1 MNYESGGLKDL
12 VSTDCLS
19 RADVEMLLDTA
30 AIYATDPLRD
40 SKFLANQTVVIY
52 MNKASTRTRLAS
64 ETAVAHLG
72 GTPIFARS
80 IYCTS
85 IRVFSRTR

>member
-19 RADVEMLLDTA
+19 RADVETLLDTA
-30 AIYATDPLRD
+30 AIYAKDPLRD

-52 MNKASTRTRLAS
+52 MNKA
-64 ETAVAHLG
+64 
-72 GTPIFARS
+72 
-80 IYCTS
+80 
-85 IRVFSRTR
+85 